1 MLAGN
6 VLKNVDTCCYQLFM
20 HYNILPVGS
29 AQAVWITSVVSWKS
43 HPLKLMVWRL
53 STISSPP
60 NPRAE
65 IKYSMYAMT

>member
-43 HPLKLMVWRL
+43 HPLKLMV
-53 STISSPP
+53 
-60 NPRAE
+60 
-65 IKYSMYAMT
+65 